1 MNNKEYKLAYR
12 DPSDGNVY
20 ISIVRKD
27 TDSNGREIWINIVD
41 GKKIPNEF
49 VIMHREY
56 HRER

>member
-1 MNNKEYKLAYR
+1 MDNKEYKLAYR

-27 TDSNGREIWINIVD
+27 TDSNGMDTWIKIAD
-41 GKKIPNEF
+41 GKIIPNEF
-49 VIMHREY
+49 VIMHQEY